1 MKKFILYPILS
12 LLGIV
17 LLLVLMVGGVLFF
30 KPTLII
36 NPKNIDFVL
45 KKTKILKSHSWSDAD
60 ITHQWIKWN
69 KRIIKGYFKNLC
81 FEFDNET
88 AYLNSCLSEISWD
101 FTVTYVKGEGVKSLT
116 NKPIFIRDEFSKIV
130 IKDNKT
136 PPPKD
141 ESPPNIWSYWNMFWS
156 PLVPDLDFVFDRNEL
171 TLKDETYKF
180 DVTITKNPKKFHAE
194 SLGFQLN
201 ANPEGFALLAP
212 SKYKVPKVKFNPP
225 LHLYDVKL
233 TGLVKKDGISLDLS
247 GSLEKILFHVTSKL
261 DLPLKDSF
269 TSVPFKKQV
278 LLATKGEIR
287 VPDVAQAVGR
297 FAPSPFNVLPAPLNS
312 MGGTINIDITTRA
325 SDKKEEGIVNAK
337 TTIDLKSK
345 EQVFLMDLGTDLFL
359 NLVSMKP
366 ESILAEIDFKKVNL
380 ALPKISKKSLPP
392 QFSPDKRIITQK
404 DKDKEK
410 AAKKTKSEMEM
421 SFRLEATEEKSL
433 HLNTNLLDQPLRLNF
448 DLNVIDGDLK
458 HGFVKVLPLKTK
470 VFKRPIQIPSMR
482 VNFNAPAEPVLVGQ
496 VLFPLPEYK
505 ITMDLE
511 GPISQPR
518 YAFSSK
524 PPLSRNDIYS
534 VLLFGRPL
542 DDLDPDDKR
551 SASQTNQILAQGIMS
566 LSVLYFLAGS
576 PVEYIGYDPN
586 SKSATAQFRLGSKS
600 SLRVGGDSEGLNS
613 TGVRQTIGK
622 GWYIDTSATS
632 TQKSATG
639 TTGNA
644 RDYGVMLER
653 IISY

>member
-1 MKKFILYPILS
+1 MKKFVLYPLLS
-12 LLGIV
+12 LLSLII
-17 LLLVLMVGGVLFF
+17 LLVTIVGGILFF

-45 KKTKILKSHSWSDAD
+45 RKTKILKTHSWTDAD

-69 KRIIKGYFKNLC
+69 ERIIKGYFKNLC
-81 FEFDNET
+81 FEFDNDT
-88 AYLNSCLSEISWD
+88 AYLNICLSEISWN
-101 FTVTYVKGEGVKSLT
+101 FTVTYVKGEGIKSIT
-116 NKPIFIRDEFSKIV
+116 NSPIFVRDQFSKIV
-130 IKDNKT
+130 IKESKT
-136 PPPKD
+136 PPPEN
-141 ESPPNIWSYWNMFWS
+141 ESQPDIWGLWSMFWS
-156 PLVPDLDFVFDRNEL
+156 PLVPDLDFVFDENEL
-171 TLKDETYKF
+171 TLGKESYQF
-180 DVTITKNPKKFHAE
+180 DVTVIKSPHKFHAK
-194 SLGFQLN
+194 SLGFSLD
-201 ANPEGFALLAP
+201 ANPEGFMLLAP
-212 SKYKVPKVKFNPP
+212 SKFKIPKLKFNPP

-233 TGLVKKDGISLDLS
+233 IGAVKKNGIPLDLS
-247 GSLEKILFHVTSKL
+247 GGMEKILFHVTSKIE
-261 DLPLKDSF
+261 LPLKDSF
-269 TSVPFKKQV
+269 SSLNFRKKAI
-278 LLATKGEIR
+278 LATRGDIR
-287 VPDVAQAVGR
+287 VPDVKQAIGR

-312 MGGTINIDITTRA
+312 MDGAINIEIVT
-325 SDKKEEGIVNAK
+325 KESEKNEEAIVTSKAR
-337 TTIDLKSK
+337 IDLKSK
-345 EQVFLMDLGTDLFL
+345 EQVFLMDLGADLFL
-359 NLVSMKP
+359 NLLTMRPVSV
-366 ESILAEIDFKKVNL
+366 LAEIDFKKVNL

-392 QFSPDKRIITQK
+392 QFTPDKRIITQK
-404 DKDKEK
+404 DKAKVT
-410 AAKKTKSEMEM
+410 KKTKSQMEM
-421 SFRLEATEEKSL
+421 TFRLEAMDEKSL
-433 HLNTNLLDQPLRLNF
+433 HLSTNLLDQPLRLNF
-448 DLNVIDGDLK
+448 DLNIEEGDLK
-458 HGFVKVLPLKTK
+458 NGFVKVLPLKTK
-470 VFKRPIQIPSMR
+470 VFKRPIQIPSMQI
-482 VNFNAPAEPVLVGQ
+482 NFDAPAEPVLVGQ
-496 VLFPLPEYK
+496 VIFPLPEYK

-542 DDLDPDDKR
+542 EDLNPDDKR

-586 SKSATAQFRLGSKS
+586 SKTATAQFRLGSKS

-613 TGVRQTIGK
+613 TGIRQTIGK

-632 TQKSATG
+632 TQKSSTG